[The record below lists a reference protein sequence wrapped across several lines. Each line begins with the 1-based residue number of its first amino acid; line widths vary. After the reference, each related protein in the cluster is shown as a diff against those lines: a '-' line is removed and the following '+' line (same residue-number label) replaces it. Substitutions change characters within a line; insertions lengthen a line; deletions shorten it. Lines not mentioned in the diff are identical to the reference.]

1 MLKGI
6 WELKA
11 DSHCSAMSSK
21 VHDGGDGG
29 NGDCGGDDDGG
40 GDDGVDV
47 NWYV

>member
-21 VHDGGDGG
+21 VHNGDDGG
-29 NGDCGGDDDGG
+29 GDCGGDDDGG